1 MANPNLAS
9 QVANMRSQNMN
20 NDEIAQRLLY
30 QGFSNAEVFDAM
42 NQADS
47 SQSYNALAE
56 PSFNP
61 AAYSRPQMEVQGVDS
76 NKISEIAES
85 IIEDKWGELV
95 DHVNRII
102 EWKSSMELK
111 MAAMDEQIKNM
122 KLGFDSLQK
131 AIMGKI
137 NDSDSVMRE
146 VSTDIKALE
155 QVFKKI
161 LPGFME
167 NVNELSRITQ
177 KIKGK

>member
-1 MANPNLAS
+1 MAEPNLTN
-9 QVANMRSQNMN
+9 QVSRMRSQNMS

-42 NQADS
+42 NQVDS
-47 SQSYNALAE
+47 SQTYDAPAE
-56 PSFNP
+56 QSFNP
-61 AAYSRPQMEVQGVDS
+61 GAYSPPQNDQTIDT

-85 IIEDKWGELV
+85 IIEDKWSELV

-111 MAAMDEQIKNM
+111 LAAMDEQIKNM

-131 AIMGKI
+131 SIMGKI
-137 NDSDSVMRE
+137 SDSDSVMRE

-161 LPGFME
+161 LPGFVE

-177 KIKGK
+177 NIKKK

>member
-1 MANPNLAS
+1 MADQNLVNQIS
-9 QVANMRSQNMN
+9 RMRSQNMS

-42 NQADS
+42 NQVDS
-47 SQSYNALAE
+47 SQSYDAPAE
-56 PSFNP
+56 QPFNP
-61 AAYSRPQMEVQGVDS
+61 GAYAPPTESQIDT

-111 MAAMDEQIKNM
+111 LSAMDEQIKNM
-122 KLGFDSLQK
+122 KSSFDSLQK
-131 AIMGKI
+131 AIMGRI
-137 NDSDSVMRE
+137 TDSDTVMRE

-161 LPGFME
+161 LPGFVE

-177 KIKGK
+177 NIKKK